1 MSNNELFKLD
11 GNPSLGKTLPLSIQ
25 HVLAMIIGNIAPAI
39 IIAQSIGMNTDQIT
53 QMVQYSMICAGLATI
68 LQIYGIWKFGARL
81 PIVMGTN
88 FAFVPVIITINSSYG
103 FASVFGACIVGSIFL
118 IFFGLFIEKIIK
130 YFPPIVTG
138 TTVLAMGISLYPVA
152 ISYMAGVSNTPE
164 YGNLK
169 NWSIALTTLIVV
181 LAIDH
186 FAKGYIK
193 ILSILLGIFAGY
205 IVSLFAGL
213 VDFSA
218 ISSAKY
224 FSAPAIFP
232 FGVEFHT
239 GAILTM
245 VVMYIVTSI
254 QVIGDAS
261 SLTVGAMNREAT
273 KDEVS
278 GALMS
283 KGLSGLLTAF
293 LGGLP
298 SSSYAQNIGIISIT
312 KVVSK
317 KIVAIAGLIIFAL
330 GFLPKFSSIMTTI
343 PYPVLGGATLS
354 VFSIITINGIKLIS
368 REKMTNRNA
377 GILGISLAFGLGLTT
392 VPASLAQ
399 TPVWF
404 QTFIGSSP
412 IIIAT
417 LIAFT
422 LNLLLPRNEEK

>member
-1 MSNNELFKLD
+1 MAKNELFHLD
-11 GNPSLGKTLPLSIQ
+11 GNPSLSKTLPISIQ

-39 IIAQSIGMNTDQIT
+39 IIAQSIGMNNDQIT

-68 LQIYGIWKFGARL
+68 LQIYGIWKFGAKL

-88 FAFVPVIITINSSYG
+88 FAFVPVVITISTSYN

-130 YFPPIVTG
+130 YFPPLVTG
-138 TTVLAMGISLYPVA
+138 TTVLSMGISLYPVA
-152 ISYMAGVSNTPE
+152 INYMAGTAGTPE
-164 YGNLK
+164 YGNLT
-169 NWSIALTTLIVV
+169 NWSVALVTLLVV

-186 FAKGYIK
+186 FGKGYIK
-193 ILSILLGIFAGY
+193 ILSILLGILSGY
-205 IVSLFAGL
+205 ALALILGL

-218 ISSAKY
+218 IGKASY

-232 FGVEFHT
+232 FGVEFHA

-273 KDEVS
+273 KTEVS

-317 KIVAIAGLIIFAL
+317 KVVLYAGIIICAL
-330 GFLPKFSSIMTTI
+330 GFFPKFSSIMTTI

-368 REKMTNRNA
+368 REKMTSRNA
-377 GILGISLAFGLGLTT
+377 GIIGISLAFGLGLTT
-392 VPASLAQ
+392 VPATLAK
-399 TPVWF
+399 TPLWF

-422 LNLLLPRNEEK
+422 LNLILKRTAEE

>member
-11 GNPSLGKTLPLSIQ
+11 GNPDIVKTLPISIQ

-39 IIAQSIGMNTDQIT
+39 IIAQSIGMTSEQVT

-88 FAFVPVIITINSSYG
+88 FAFVPVIITINSNYG
-103 FASVFGACIVGSIFL
+103 FSSVFGACIIGSIFL
-118 IFFGLFIEKIIK
+118 IFFGLFVEKIIK

-138 TTVLAMGISLYPVA
+138 TTVLSMGISLYPVA
-152 ISYMAGVSNTPE
+152 ISYMAGISGTPE
-164 YGNLK
+164 YGNLT
-169 NWSIALTTLIVV
+169 NWSIAIATLLVV
-181 LAIDH
+181 LCIDH
-186 FAKGYIK
+186 FAKGYLK
-193 ILSILLGIFAGY
+193 ILSILLGIIVGY
-205 IVSLFAGL
+205 VLSLIFGIVNFSSLNN
-213 VDFSA
+213 
-218 ISSAKY
+218 
-224 FSAPAIFP
+224 APYIEIPKLFP
-232 FGVEFHT
+232 FGVEFHY
-239 GAILTM
+239 GAIITM
-245 VVMYIVTSI
+245 IVMYIVTSI
-254 QVIGDAS
+254 QVIGDTS
-261 SLTVGAMNREAT
+261 SLTVGSMNREAT

-283 KGLSGLLTAF
+283 KGLSGILTAL

-317 KIVAIAGLIIFAL
+317 KVVAIAGIIIFIL
-330 GFLPKFSSIMTTI
+330 GLFPKFSSIMTTI

-377 GILGISLAFGLGLTT
+377 GILGVSLAFGLGLTT
-392 VPASLAQ
+392 VPESIAS
-399 TPVWF
+399 TPLWF

-417 LIAFT
+417 IIAFT
-422 LNLLLPRNEEK
+422 LNLILPRNE

>member
-1 MSNNELFKLD
+1 MNNELFKLD
-11 GNPSLGKTLPLSIQ
+11 GKPSFSKSLPISLQ

-39 IIAQSIGMNTDQIT
+39 IIAQTIGMNATQVT
-53 QMVQYSMICAGLATI
+53 QMVQYALICAGLATL

-88 FAFVPVIITINSSYG
+88 FAFVPVIITINSNYG
-103 FASVFGACIVGSIFL
+103 FASVFGACLIGSIFL
-118 IFFGLFIEKIIK
+118 IIFGLFIEKIIK
-130 YFPPIVTG
+130 FFPPIVTG

-152 ISYMAGVSNTPE
+152 ISYMAGISNTKE
-164 YGNLK
+164 YGNLT
-169 NWSIALTTLIVV
+169 NWSIALLTLFVV
-181 LAIDH
+181 LIIDH

-193 ILSILLGIFAGY
+193 ILSILFGIIAGY
-205 IVSLFAGL
+205 IVALFCGL
-213 VDFSA
+213 VDFSSVA
-218 ISSAKY
+218 SSPIV
-224 FSAPAIFP
+224 STPAILP
-232 FGVEFHT
+232 FGIEFHT
-239 GAILTM
+239 GAIVTM
-245 VVMYIVTSI
+245 IVMYLVTSI
-254 QVIGDAS
+254 QVIGDVS
-261 SLTVGAMNREAT
+261 SLTVGALNREAK

-283 KGLSGLLTAF
+283 KGLSGILTAI

-298 SSSYAQNIGIISIT
+298 SSSFAQNIGIVSIT

-317 KIVAIAGLIIFAL
+317 KIVALAGVIILLL
-330 GFLPKFSSIMTTI
+330 GFFPKFSSIMTTI

-377 GILGISLAFGLGLTT
+377 GILGIALAFGLGLTT
-392 VPASLAQ
+392 VPQTLAK
-399 TPVWF
+399 TPIAF

-417 LIAFT
+417 LIAFV
-422 LNLLLPRNEEK
+422 LNILLPRNEEEN

>member
-1 MSNNELFKLD
+1 MSNAELFKIE
-11 GNPSLGKTLPLSIQ
+11 GKPSLGKSLPISIQ

-39 IIAQSIGMNTDQIT
+39 IIAQSIGLKPEQIT
-53 QMVQYSMICAGLATI
+53 EMVQYSMICAGIATI

-88 FAFVPVIITINSSYG
+88 FAFVPVIITINSNYG
-103 FASVFGACIVGSIFL
+103 FSSVFGACLIGSIFL

-138 TTVLAMGISLYPVA
+138 TTVLSMGISLYPVA

-164 YGNLK
+164 YGNLI
-169 NWSIALTTLIVV
+169 NWSVAIVTLLVV
-181 LAIDH
+181 LTIDH
-186 FAKGYIK
+186 FGKGYIK
-193 ILSILLGIFAGY
+193 ILSILIGIIVGY
-205 IVSLFAGL
+205 LLSFVFDLI
-213 VDFSA
+213 DFSA
-218 ISSAKY
+218 VSSAPYLSYPK
-224 FSAPAIFP
+224 ILP
-232 FGVEFHT
+232 FGIEFHT
-239 GAILTM
+239 GAIITM
-245 VVMYIVTSI
+245 IVMYLVTSI
-254 QVIGDAS
+254 QVIGDVS
-261 SLTVGAMNREAT
+261 SLTVGAMNREASEN
-273 KDEVS
+273 EVS

-283 KGLSGLLTAF
+283 KGLSGFFTAI

-298 SSSYAQNIGIISIT
+298 SSSFAQNIGIISIT
-312 KVVSK
+312 KVISK
-317 KIVAIAGLIIFAL
+317 KVVIIAGFIILAL
-330 GFLPKFSSIMTTI
+330 GFFPKFSSIMTTI

-392 VPASLAQ
+392 VPATLAK
-399 TPVWF
+399 TPLAF

-417 LIAFT
+417 IIAFI
-422 LNLLLPRNEEK
+422 LNLVLPRKKED

>member
-1 MSNNELFKLD
+1 MSKNELFNLD
-11 GNPSLGKTLPLSIQ
+11 GKPGIAKSLPLSIQ

-39 IIAQSIGMNTDQIT
+39 IIAQSIGLSTEQIT
-53 QMVQYSMICAGLATI
+53 EMVQYSMVCAGLATV

-88 FAFVPVIITINSSYG
+88 FAFVPVIITITSNYS

-130 YFPPIVTG
+130 FFPPIVTG

-152 ISYMAGVSNTPE
+152 ISYMAGVTGTQE
-164 YGNLK
+164 YGNLT
-169 NWSIALTTLIVV
+169 NWSVALVTLLVV
-181 LAIDH
+181 LGVDH
-186 FAKGYIK
+186 FAKGYAK
-193 ILSILLGIFAGY
+193 ILSILIGIVAGY
-205 IVSLFAGL
+205 VLALILGL

-218 ISSAKY
+218 ISN
-224 FSAPAIFP
+224 APLLAYPKIFP
-232 FGVEFHT
+232 FGVEFHS
-239 GAILTM
+239 GAIITM
-245 VVMYIVTSI
+245 IVMYIVTSI
-254 QVIGDAS
+254 QVIGDVS
-261 SLTVGAMNREAT
+261 SLTVGSMNREASE
-273 KDEVS
+273 KEVT

-283 KGLSGLLTAF
+283 KGLSGILTAF

-317 KIVAIAGLIIFAL
+317 RVVAIAGIIIFAL

-368 REKMTNRNA
+368 REKMTSRNA

-392 VPASLAQ
+392 VPETLAK
-399 TPVWF
+399 TPLAF

-417 LIAFT
+417 LIAFA
-422 LNLLLPRNEEK
+422 LNILLPRKNEE

>member
-1 MSNNELFKLD
+1 MSNNALFQLE
-11 GNPSLGKTLPLSIQ
+11 GNPSIGKSLPISIQ

-39 IIAQSIGMNTDQIT
+39 IIAQTIGLAQEQVTA
-53 QMVQYSMICAGLATI
+53 MVQYSMICAGLATL
-68 LQIYGIWKFGARL
+68 LQIYGFWKFGARL

-88 FAFVPVIITINSSYG
+88 FAFVPVIITINSNYG
-103 FASVFGACIVGSIFL
+103 FSSVFGACIVGSIFL

-138 TTVLAMGISLYPVA
+138 TTVLSMGISLYPVA
-152 ISYMAGVSNTPE
+152 ISYMAGINGTPE
-164 YGNLK
+164 YGNLT
-169 NWSIALTTLIVV
+169 NWSIALLTLLVV

-186 FAKGYIK
+186 FGKGYIK
-193 ILSILLGIFAGY
+193 ILSILIGIIVGY
-205 IVSLFAGL
+205 VASLLVNL

-218 ISSAKY
+218 VST
-224 FSAPAIFP
+224 APVVSYPKVFP
-232 FGVEFHT
+232 FGVEFHI
-239 GAILTM
+239 GAIVTM
-245 VVMYIVTSI
+245 IVMYIVTSI

-273 KDEVS
+273 KAEVS

-283 KGLSGLLTAF
+283 KGLSGILTAV

-298 SSSYAQNIGIISIT
+298 SSSFAQNIGIISIT

-317 KIVAIAGLIIFAL
+317 KVVAVAGLIILAL
-330 GFLPKFSSIMTTI
+330 GFFPKFSSIMTTI

-392 VPASLAQ
+392 VPATLAQ
-399 TPVWF
+399 TPTWF

-417 LIAFT
+417 LIAFV
-422 LNLLLPRNEEK
+422 LNILLPKNEE